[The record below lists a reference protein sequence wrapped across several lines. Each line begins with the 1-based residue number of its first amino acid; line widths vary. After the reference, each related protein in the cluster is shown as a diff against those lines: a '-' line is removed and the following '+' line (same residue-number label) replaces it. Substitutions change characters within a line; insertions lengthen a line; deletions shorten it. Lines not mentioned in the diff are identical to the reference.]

1 MLKRSEKS
9 SELELSEEALLCLL
23 EDFLLDDFLVED
35 CLIGFL
41 ELEVAFACC
50 PELAGEHEASVSS
63 ERSPIV

>member
-1 MLKRSEKS
+1 MFTRGM
-9 SELELSEEALLCLL
+9 
-23 EDFLLDDFLVED
+23 LDDFLVED